1 MARLDPASLAS
12 VNLRFILEDFDS
24 RPPLDVSVAGSDLNV
39 RIANID
45 FDGNSGNRGGYCQ
58 LV

>member
-24 RPPLDVSVAGSDLNV
+24 RPPRGVDVAGCGLNV

-45 FDGNSGNRGGYCQ
+45 FDGDSGNRGGYCQ